1 MSASACSASGALAVV
16 VAVATGLGAGLAA
29 CSGPARQSDLRAAE
43 EAEHRG
49 DVEAALAAYEQA
61 QAVCTRTAPPSRRRR
76 DACADAH
83 LQRAE
88 LLEHTGRIEEA
99 VAAYEHAVEALAGDP
114 ERAATATYRAGRL
127 RLELGQDLR
136 AYTLLW
142 RTVTQF
148 PDQAPAGDALRLV
161 VSDGRRRNPEQL
173 YEELG
178 KLVTPLAQTGVADNL
193 LWAMAEVA
201 ENDLDQPPVA
211 LSMLDKIV
219 KDYPGS
225 GLRDDAWWHGARLA
239 RSLGDPAGAVARLRA
254 LLETRQVAF
263 MVGSYFSVWLDD
275 AQLALGR
282 ILRDDLGD
290 VRGAVAA
297 FARLPRDYPASVL
310 IDDARW
316 EIARTWAAAGDDAR
330 TCAALDLLGRAHPDS
345 RYEITDA
352 PALRRAH
359 GCTTPGR

>member
-1 MSASACSASGALAVV
+1 MNASACSAPGALAV
-16 VAVATGLGAGLAA
+16 ALAFGLAAGLTA

-43 EAEHRG
+43 EAEHQR
-49 DVEAALAAYEQA
+49 DYEAALAAYEQA
-61 QAVCTRTAPPSRRRR
+61 QTVCTKTAPRSRRRR

-88 LLEHTGRIEEA
+88 LLEHMGRIEDA
-99 VAAYEHAVEALAGDP
+99 AAAYEQAAEVLAGDL
-114 ERAATATYRAGRL
+114 ESAATATYRAGRL
-127 RLELGQDLR
+127 RLELGQDEA

-142 RTVTQF
+142 RTVTAF
-148 PDQAPAGDALRLV
+148 PDQAHASDALRLV
-161 VSDGRRRNPEQL
+161 VGDGRRRNPAQL
-173 YEELG
+173 YEELA
-178 KLVTPLAQTGVADNL
+178 KLVTPLAHTGVADNL
-193 LWAMAEVA
+193 LRAMADVA
-201 ENDLDQPPVA
+201 ENDLDQPRVA
-211 LSMLDKIV
+211 LSMLDKII

-239 RSLGDPAGAVARLRA
+239 RSLGDPAGAAARLRA
-254 LLETRQVAF
+254 LLDTRQVAF

-290 VRGAVAA
+290 VSGAVAA

-316 EIARTWAAAGDDAR
+316 EIARTWAAAGDAAR
-330 TCAALDLLGRAHPDS
+330 TCAALDRLGRAHPDS